1 MKDSFGRNIDY
12 LRISVTDRCNLR
24 CVYCMPEE
32 GVEPISHG
40 DVLSYEETIRL
51 ARIFAS
57 LGIKDI
63 RLTGG
68 EPLVRK
74 GIESLIADIKKMP
87 GIETVSI
94 TTNGILIPEKFEML
108 KAAGLDAVNIS
119 LDTLNKEKFV
129 KITRREGFEK
139 VIEAIKL
146 CEDQGI
152 KTKVNCVAMRGVND
166 DEFASIA
173 SLALDHNICV
183 RFIEYMPVGKND
195 FTKCVPTEEIK
206 EKIEAVYGPLEK
218 INSEGFGHGP
228 AVYYKAEDF
237 VGAIG
242 FISAM
247 TCAFCETCNRVRLT
261 AEGFL
266 KLCLQYDTGA
276 DLRGPLRAGATD
288 EEIAKII
295 EKAILQKPK
304 QHIFNDYFDA
314 DDIDDRNMSKIGG

>member
-32 GVEPISHG
+32 GVTPISHA
-40 DVLSYEETIRL
+40 DVLSYEEIMRL
-51 ARIFAS
+51 VAISAG
-57 LGIKDI
+57 LGIKHI

-68 EPLVRK
+68 EPLVRR
-74 GIESLIADIKKMP
+74 GIESLIADIKKTP

-119 LDTLNKEKFV
+119 LDTLNRKRFLQ
-129 KITRREGFEK
+129 ITRREGFEK

-146 CEDQGI
+146 CESSGI
-152 KTKVNCVAMRGVND
+152 KTKVNCVAMKGVND
-166 DEFASIA
+166 DEFAAIA
-173 SLALDHNICV
+173 GLAEDLNICV

-195 FTKCVPTEEIK
+195 FEKCALAKDILK
-206 EKIEAVYGPLEK
+206 SIASVYGPLYELDAK
-218 INSEGFGHGP
+218 FGNGP
-228 AVYYKAEDF
+228 AKYYKPEGF

-242 FISAM
+242 IISAM
-247 TCAFCETCNRVRLT
+247 TCSFCESCNRVRLT

-266 KLCLQYDTGA
+266 KLCLQYDKGVSLR
-276 DLRGPLRAGATD
+276 DLMRAGATD
-288 EEIAKII
+288 EELENAIK
-295 EKAILQKPK
+295 KAVAEKPK
-304 QHIFNDYFDA
+304 QHIFNDYFGA
-314 DDIDDRNMSKIGG
+314 PDIDDRSMNKIGG